1 MVLVQPDLPDLDD
14 VLDEILDRQPE
25 SMPVPTLTRVAA
37 VLRLMGDPQESF
49 HVIHVAGTNGKTSTA
64 RLVESLLRG
73 AGVRTG
79 LYTSPHLHSVTE
91 RICVDGDQLSDD
103 AFVAAYEEIRPLLAM
118 VDDAEAAVGRPG
130 LTFFEVIT
138 CIAFAAFADAPVEV
152 AVLEVGLGGRWD
164 ATNVANGRVAV
175 VTPIDIDHVEYL
187 GHTLE
192 EIATEKA
199 GVIKSDS
206 VAILGPQHPDVMS
219 LLLRRCAE
227 VGATARRY
235 GEDFEISSR
244 SVAVGGQLLDI
255 RGAEGNYQEIF
266 LPLAGKHQA
275 INAAMA
281 LAATEALLVSETSLG
296 DDVVAG
302 LAEVSSPGRLE
313 AVQREPTV
321 LVDAAHNPAAMRAL
335 AAAIA
340 DHYHFD
346 NLTVVISAMADKDL
360 AGMLTELQPIASHLI
375 ATRNSSIRATTAE
388 HLGELAIEVFGS
400 GSVEVIANLDQA
412 MAQAVES
419 AAENGG
425 AVLVTGSVVT
435 VADATDWVSQRQK
448 DSGP

>member
-1 MVLVQPDLPDLDD
+1 M
-14 VLDEILDRQPE
+14 DEILDRQPE

-91 RICVDGDQLSDD
+91 RICIDGDNLSDET
-103 AFVAAYEEIRPLLAM
+103 FVAAYEEIRPLLAM
-118 VDDAEAAVGRPG
+118 VDDAEAAEGRPG

-138 CIAFAAFADAPVEV
+138 CVAFAAFADAPVEV

-164 ATNVANGRVAV
+164 ATNVANGRVSV

-255 RGAEGNYQEIF
+255 RGKEGDYQEIF

-281 LAATEALLVSETSLG
+281 LAAAEALLVSEVSLG
-296 DDVVAG
+296 DDVVVG

-321 LVDAAHNPAAMRAL
+321 LVDTAHNPAAMRAL
-335 AAAIA
+335 TAAIT

-346 NLTVVISAMADKDL
+346 NLTVVVSAMADKDL
-360 AGMLTELQPIASHLI
+360 AGMLTELQPITSHVI
-375 ATRNSSIRATTAE
+375 VTRNSSIRATTAE
-388 HLGELAIEVFGS
+388 HLGELAAEVFGS
-400 GSVEVIANLDQA
+400 EAVEVVANLDQA
-412 MAQAVES
+412 MTQAVDS
-419 AAENGG
+419 AAANGG

-435 VADATDWVSQRQK
+435 VADATEWVSQRQK
-448 DSGP
+448 DPGS